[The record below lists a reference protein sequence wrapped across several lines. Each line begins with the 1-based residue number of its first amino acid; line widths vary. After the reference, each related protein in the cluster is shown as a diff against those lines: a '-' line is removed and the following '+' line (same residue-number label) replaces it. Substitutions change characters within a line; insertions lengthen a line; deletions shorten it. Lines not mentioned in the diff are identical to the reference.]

1 LPLLK
6 WVLKDGRRQAW
17 RLTLPRPRSKVGD
30 GRQFTR
36 SAVTLEG
43 KPIRFRPTPDEHI
56 RIGGPFFDVLRGE
69 YVIEPP
75 PNGKTR
81 LHLLSQHRVSTDL
94 NWYARFWTDGVMS
107 GVQETILTVI
117 QKRCEAQAHEGT

>member
-1 LPLLK
+1 M

-30 GRQFTR
+30 GRQFIR

-56 RIGGPFFDVLRGE
+56 RIGRPFFDVLRGE

-81 LHLLSQHRVSTDL
+81 LHLLSQHRVSTDFEL
-94 NWYARFWTDGVMS
+94 VRTVLDRRSDVRCAGNHSDGYPKAVRS
-107 GVQETILTVI
+107 
-117 QKRCEAQAHEGT
+117 A